1 MQIQFTVNP
10 SIIPTLLKSKVI
22 RKMFACYLSLCL
34 KERPLDCLYRSSH
47 HEVFYWKGV
56 LRNFAKFT
64 GKQLYQ
70 GLLFNKASRLSSVN
84 SLKKRLCHRCF
95 PVIFAKFLRTPLFT
109 ERLRRLLLPLLKTKF
124 RIFQTQEKA

>member
-10 SIIPTLLKSKVI
+10 SIITTLLKSKVI
-22 RKMFACYLSLCL
+22 GKMFAYCLFLCL
-34 KERPLDCLYRSSH
+34 KERPLDRLYRSSH
-47 HEVFYWKGV
+47 HEAFCWKGV

-70 GLLFNKASRLSSVN
+70 SLLFNKVAGLRSVN
-84 SLKKRLCHRCF
+84 LLKKRLCHRCF

-109 ERLRRLLLPLLKTKF
+109 EHLRRLLLPLPKTKF